1 MPMGNREQRSG
12 FGRAY
17 AVCGVCLVGGLIT
30 LVLLLTH
37 LDDPKV
43 SPRPALIGVSTL
55 QGVAFALSGL
65 FVISRR
71 SAPGLGWLLLWTGLC
86 HPLASAVL
94 FTAVFAD
101 AGPGWAAA
109 AIALWLVADA
119 VFLFGMYA
127 LPLWLP
133 DGTLPRAR
141 SVRIYPVAVALWS
154 GLHAYNDYAG
164 SDWYGLPSFLRHGG
178 WATGQRWLDG
188 WLTPRLDLIPPLV
201 ILTGLVVM
209 TVRWVRSPGPH
220 PIRLVPL
227 LPYLLWLAVSFLG
240 YHLELSDPLYEFLLY
255 AGVLVWQL
263 CFAYAFARDRQ
274 WHLDRSARKVLA
286 AFSLAAMLMGGYF
299 GIAVALSGVLPGA
312 RTTGALVMATGALLI
327 GALLRPT
334 IGWAMR
340 VVDRFYYGERARPY
354 QVVRDLS
361 EQLSRAPAPGAAPT
375 LLCRTVVHT
384 LGLPGAGVVVDT
396 RHGERELARIG
407 SADADRVD
415 FPLTYEGVVIGRLFA
430 PPRPG
435 QDTLDRQDL
444 EVLRFLADQAAPAI
458 ASLRLYEELQETR
471 EHIVLAREEAR
482 RRLRHDL
489 HDGLGPALSGTRLQV
504 DTARAGIPPGT
515 PAEGT
520 LAIASRS
527 IGEAITELRRI
538 TDGLAPAALA
548 RLGLAD
554 ALRECATRLDGDGR
568 THPRFR
574 VAFDPDPPPPLPAA
588 VEVAVYR
595 ICGEAL
601 TNVVRHARARNA
613 TLDVRV
619 TDTHVVLEVA
629 DDGVGHRERERGAAT
644 GGVGLASMAER
655 AEELGGSFTAGGD
668 ENGTVVRAVIPR
680 PGTDARDQ
688 PGTDPGPT
696 RDRHHMRA
704 DPDQVKVE
712 KR

>member
-1 MPMGNREQRSG
+1 MPIGNREQRSG
-12 FGRAY
+12 LDRAY
-17 AVCGVCLVGGLIT
+17 AVCGASLAGGLVT

-37 LDDPKV
+37 LDDPRM
-43 SPRPALIGVSTL
+43 SPRPALIGVATL
-55 QGVAFALSGL
+55 QGVVFALSGL
-65 FVISRR
+65 FVLSRR
-71 SAPGLGWLLLWTGLC
+71 SAPGLGWLLLWTGLSY
-86 HPLASAVL
+86 PLGSAVL
-94 FTAVFAD
+94 FGAVFAD
-101 AGPGWAAA
+101 AGPGWSAV
-109 AIALWLVADA
+109 AITLWLVTDW

-133 DGTLPRAR
+133 NGTLPRAR
-141 SVRIYPVAVALWS
+141 SVRIYAVLVAVWS
-154 GLHAYNDYAG
+154 ALHAYTDHAG
-164 SDWYGLPSFLRHGG
+164 SDWYGLPSFLHHGA
-178 WATGQRWLDG
+178 WADAQRWLDER
-188 WLTPRLDLIPPLV
+188 LTPWMDLIPPLV
-201 ILTGLVVM
+201 ILTSLVVM
-209 TVRWVRSPGPH
+209 TVCWVRSPGPH
-220 PIRLVPL
+220 PVRLVPL

-240 YHLELSDPLYEFLLY
+240 YHLELSDLLYDFLLY

-274 WHLDRSARKVLA
+274 WHLDRSTRKVLA
-286 AFSLAAMLMGGYF
+286 AFSLAAVLMGGYF
-299 GIAVALSGVLPGA
+299 GIAVALSGTLPGA
-312 RTTGALVMATGALLI
+312 HTAGALVMAAGALVI

-384 LGLPGAGVVVDT
+384 LGLPGAGVVVAT

-415 FPLTYEGVVIGRLFA
+415 FPLTYEGAVIGRLSA

-444 EVLRFLADQAAPAI
+444 EVLRFLADQASPAI

-504 DTARAGIPPGT
+504 DTARACVPPGT

-548 RLGLAD
+548 RLGLAG
-554 ALRECATRLDGDGR
+554 ALRECATRLDGGNGTDP
-568 THPRFR
+568 HIR

-619 TDTHVVLEVA
+619 TDTRVVLEVV
-629 DDGVGHRERERGAAT
+629 DDGIGSVDRERGAAT
-644 GGVGLASMAER
+644 EGVGLASMAER

-668 ENGTVVRAVIPR
+668 EHGTVVRAVIPR
-680 PGTDARDQ
+680 PGTDTRDQ
-688 PGTDPGPT
+688 PGTGPGP
-696 RDRHHMRA
+696 
-704 DPDQVKVE
+704 
-712 KR
+712 

>member
-1 MPMGNREQRSG
+1 MPMSNREQRSG
-12 FGRAY
+12 LDRAY
-17 AVCGVCLVGGLIT
+17 AVCGASLVGGLIT

-37 LDDPKV
+37 LDDPRM

-55 QGVAFALSGL
+55 QGIAFALSGL

-71 SAPGLGWLLLWTGLC
+71 SAPGLGWLLLWTGLAY
-86 HPLASAVL
+86 PLSSAVL
-94 FTAVFAD
+94 FSAVFAD
-101 AGPGWAAA
+101 AGPVWAGV

-133 DGTLPRAR
+133 NGSLPRAR
-141 SVRIYPVAVALWS
+141 FVRIYAVLVALWS
-154 GLHAYNDYAG
+154 ALHAYNDYAG
-164 SDWYGLPSFLRHGG
+164 SDWHGLPSFLRHGA
-178 WATGQRWLDG
+178 WAVGQRWLDG

-201 ILTGLVVM
+201 ILTSLGVM
-209 TVRWVRSPGPH
+209 TVCWVRSPRPR
-220 PIRLVPL
+220 PMRLVPL

-240 YHLELSDPLYEFLLY
+240 YHLELSDLLYEFLLY

-286 AFSLAAMLMGGYF
+286 AFSLAAVLMGGYF

-312 RTTGALVMATGALLI
+312 RTTGALVMAAGALVI

-334 IGWAMR
+334 VGWAMR

-407 SADADRVD
+407 DAGADRVD
-415 FPLTYEGVVIGRLFA
+415 FPLTYEGVVIGRLSA

-504 DTARAGIPPGT
+504 DTARACVPPGT

-554 ALRECATRLDGDGR
+554 ALRECAGRLDGGGG
-568 THPRFR
+568 THPRIR

-619 TDTHVVLEVA
+619 TDTRVVLEVA
-629 DDGVGHRERERGAAT
+629 DDGVGNRERERGAAT
-644 GGVGLASMAER
+644 EGVGLASMAER
-655 AEELGGSFTAGGD
+655 AEELGGTFTAGGD
-668 ENGTVVRAVIPR
+668 EHGTVVRAVIPR
-680 PGTDARDQ
+680 PGTDSRDQ
-688 PGTDPGPT
+688 SGTDPGP
-696 RDRHHMRA
+696 
-704 DPDQVKVE
+704 
-712 KR
+712 